1 MKKKEDLYSY
11 FLVWSPASKPSG
23 VKREQQKKTVSP
35 IKEIEEKKKKLLMK
49 WEKFEKF
56 PRLESFV
63 VRLISF
69 QNYTS
74 SQRKN
79 KWVKKNN

>member
-1 MKKKEDLYSY
+1 LKKKEDLYSY

-49 WEKFEKF
+49 
-56 PRLESFV
+56 
-63 VRLISF
+63 
-69 QNYTS
+69 
-74 SQRKN
+74 
-79 KWVKKNN
+79 